1 MKRLSGVLAGI
12 VLVLLLCSGIFAD
25 IIEFLTWLFTLQ
37 YITPETSIAGSI
49 IVKVLTF
56 AVSYT
61 LVGLIFNALGWFNG
75 KIMSIAY
82 FVISTLLEF
91 ALVYVVML
99 IETHLLEIGITLA
112 LILVISIVA
121 IIVMAIRNKK
131 IRYKVGYLSLIHIS
145 EPTRH

>member
-131 IRYKVGYLSLIHIS
+131 IRYKVGY
-145 EPTRH
+145 TRVKHE

>member
-131 IRYKVGYLSLIHIS
+131 IRYKLGYTAEKH
-145 EPTRH
+145 E

>member
-25 IIEFLTWLFTLQ
+25 IIEFLTWLFTLL

-131 IRYKVGYLSLIHIS
+131 IRYKVGYTGVKH
-145 EPTRH
+145 E

>member
-61 LVGLIFNALGWFNG
+61 LVGIIFNALGWFNG

-131 IRYKVGYLSLIHIS
+131 IRYKVGYTGVKH
-145 EPTRH
+145 E